1 MNKAVFIGFLTA
13 SLSVSAGA
21 HAQALSSQPV
31 ASISTSS
38 SSFSVTTGELL
49 AIGGG
54 AVIGG
59 AVLGFALPIS
69 YAYAIGGLIGGY
81 TGYVW
86 YTQRN

>member
-13 SLSVSAGA
+13 SLSVSAGV
-21 HAQALSSQPV
+21 HAQALGSQPV
-31 ASISTSS
+31 ASVSTSS
-38 SSFSVTTGELL
+38 SSFSVTAGELV

-54 AVIGG
+54 VIIGG
-59 AVLGFALPIS
+59 ALLQFALPIR

-81 TGYVW
+81 AGYVW